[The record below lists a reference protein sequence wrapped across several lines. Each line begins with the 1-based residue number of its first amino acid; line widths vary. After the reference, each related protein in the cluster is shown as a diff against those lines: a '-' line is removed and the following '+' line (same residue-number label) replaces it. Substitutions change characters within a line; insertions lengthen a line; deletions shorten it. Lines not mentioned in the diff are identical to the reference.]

1 MNDVDWLIALGH
13 FDEAVDHV
21 VSEVLLRKQVRV
33 LIDDASA
40 AIRGADG
47 SVDRLC

>member
-21 VSEVLLRKQVRV
+21 VSEVFLRQQVRF
-33 LIDDASA
+33 LMDDASA

-47 SVDRLC
+47 RVERLC